1 MKISLTDRRTLGALL
16 VLSLALN
23 LFLAGVIGGR
33 IGGRL
38 MHPHGP
44 ERGFE
49 STLQRLPEEQRA
61 SVREHLRAA
70 APEMRSHGRAMRA
83 IHRRL
88 LEALVA
94 AEPDRALLEEEL
106 AAIRRHAGAMQE
118 ALHRSFLDAVLDM
131 PPEARGMVLEAM
143 LRRTQGMPA
152 PLGPPGRRPP
162 PPPPIAS

>member
-1 MKISLTDRRTLGALL
+1 MKISLTERRTLGALL
-16 VLSLALN
+16 LLSLALN

-33 IGGRL
+33 L
-38 MHPHGP
+38 MQPHGP

-70 APEMRSHGRAMRA
+70 APEMRTHRRAMRA

-88 LEALVA
+88 LEALA
-94 AEPDRALLEEEL
+94 STEPDRALLEEEL

-131 PPEARGMVLEAM
+131 PPEARGVILEAM

-152 PLGPPGRRPP
+152 PFGPPERRPP
-162 PPPPIAS
+162 PPPPIPS